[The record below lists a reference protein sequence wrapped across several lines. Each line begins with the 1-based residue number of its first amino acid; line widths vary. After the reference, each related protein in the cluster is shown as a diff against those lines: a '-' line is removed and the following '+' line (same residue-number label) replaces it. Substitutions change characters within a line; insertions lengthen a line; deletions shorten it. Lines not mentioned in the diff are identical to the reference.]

1 MQEAPQPFNFVHS
14 NRRVISAW
22 GGVDKLAE
30 LAKESGAQRP
40 SVVMDAFFENGE
52 LAPHIARMLHAACG
66 TQPAFHFVAA
76 HEPDTDTVEAC
87 AAALAAASPD
97 LIVAVGGGSA
107 MDTAKIARLL
117 LSNPGPAE
125 AISGFGKRLKPHASL
140 LIAVPTTA
148 GTGSEVSESA
158 IAGKAGSD
166 LKLIFRSQEM
176 TPQIALLDGSLCIS
190 APAKVIAASGY
201 DAVTHAVEAYV
212 SKGASVM
219 SDPYAESAM
228 RLLGKWL
235 PVAYKVRTHE
245 AAHSWCLIASCQ
257 AAIAFNS
264 ANLGLAHA
272 ISAPL
277 GALHHVPHGGGN
289 ALALPAVT
297 AYNEAAMGIKAA
309 VVARAFDAPTAATGL
324 SKLRLVLDLDL
335 SLDGFVPTDDA
346 RERVAQ
352 AAMKSGQ
359 IRMNPRLA
367 TVEDMRAIL
376 EAMRVPTGGASPNVP
391 ISSAALKEMQR

>member
-1 MQEAPQPFNFVHS
+1 MEEAPQPFNFVHS

-22 GGVDKLAE
+22 GGIDKLAD
-30 LAKESGAQRP
+30 LTKESGAKRP
-40 SVVMDAFFENGE
+40 AVVMDGFFENGE
-52 LAPHIARMLHAACG
+52 LASRITEMLHVACG
-66 TQPAFHFVAA
+66 ARPALHFVPA
-76 HEPDTDTVEAC
+76 HEPDTDSVEAC
-87 AAALAAASPD
+87 ATALAAARPD
-97 LIVAVGGGSA
+97 LIVAIGGGSA

-125 AISGFGKRLKPHASL
+125 AISGLGKQLKPHASL

-166 LKLIFRSQEM
+166 IKLIFRSQEM
-176 TPQIALLDGSLCIS
+176 TPQIALLDGSLCVS
-190 APAKVIAASGY
+190 APAKVTAASGF
-201 DAVTHAVEAYV
+201 DAVTHAVESYV
-212 SKGASVM
+212 SKASSVM

-235 PVAYKVRTHE
+235 PVAYKAPTHQ
-245 AAHSWCLIASCQ
+245 AAQSWCLIASCQ

-272 ISAPL
+272 IAAPL
-277 GALHHVPHGGGN
+277 GALHHVPHGVAN

-297 AYNEAAMGIKAA
+297 AYNEASMGAKAA
-309 VVARAFDAPTAATGL
+309 VIAGAFAAPTAALGL
-324 SKLRLVLDLDL
+324 ARLRLALDLDL
-335 SLDGFVPTDDA
+335 SLDRFVSTDDA
-346 RERVAQ
+346 RERLAQ

-359 IRMNPRLA
+359 VRMNPRLA
-367 TVEDMRAIL
+367 TIEDMQAIL
-376 EAMRVPTGGASPNVP
+376 ESMRVPTG
-391 ISSAALKEMQR
+391 SAAPELTL